1 MTWPNVV
8 SVGGILLD
16 VDSGGSF
23 RVVTDLAGWDDA
35 PGIRSGLLV
44 KAQQDGD
51 WDATGFSD
59 GRVVTITGA
68 VVEASAQDAYTVA
81 QQLAALRPQSV
92 VEVVVV
98 NAAIGTLSALA
109 RVTVGVKPAWI
120 GTLAFEYTLT
130 VTAPDPLKYGPPTYG
145 TATLSTATPGAGK
158 IYPVAYPVDYG
169 IPPGVTPGAA
179 SVANA
184 GTAAY
189 WPRLRILGPVTNP
202 VVTLVESGAWVRYTG
217 SLLAG
222 QWLDLDMANR
232 RVLLQGQVSVRQ
244 NVSSAGDWLSVPP
257 GGGSVTWSADGAD
270 PAALLSV
277 WGYEGS
283 YN

>member
-1 MTWPNVV
+1 
-8 SVGGILLD
+8 
-16 VDSGGSF
+16 
-23 RVVTDLAGWDDA
+23 
-35 PGIRSGLLV
+35 
-44 KAQQDGD
+44 
-51 WDATGFSD
+51 
-59 GRVVTITGA
+59 
-68 VVEASAQDAYTVA
+68 
-81 QQLAALRPQSV
+81 
-92 VEVVVV
+92 
-98 NAAIGTLSALA
+98 
-109 RVTVGVKPAWI
+109 
-120 GTLAFEYTLT
+120 